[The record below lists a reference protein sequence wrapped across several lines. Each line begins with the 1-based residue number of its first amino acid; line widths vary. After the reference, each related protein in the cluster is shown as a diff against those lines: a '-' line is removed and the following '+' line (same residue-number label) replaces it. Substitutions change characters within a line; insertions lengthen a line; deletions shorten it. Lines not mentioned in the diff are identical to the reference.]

1 MVCSASTTNEALRRM
16 YSKIMATWY
25 WVSWWGGIDG
35 REKKVIGRLVL
46 EIWLMYEEVVVDVSK
61 GMVGTKIVMEK
72 WG

>member
-1 MVCSASTTNEALRRM
+1 
-16 YSKIMATWY
+16 MATWS

-35 REKKVIGRLVL
+35 REKKVIGRWVL